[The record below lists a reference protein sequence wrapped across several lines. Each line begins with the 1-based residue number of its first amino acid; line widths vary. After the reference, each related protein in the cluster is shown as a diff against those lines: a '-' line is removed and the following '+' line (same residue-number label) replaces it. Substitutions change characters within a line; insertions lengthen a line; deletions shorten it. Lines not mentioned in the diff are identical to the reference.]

1 VAKVVAFLSSDES
14 SFMNGSEVFV
24 DDGDRPV

>member
-1 VAKVVAFLSSDES
+1 VAKVVAFRASDES